1 MKIDARL
8 LANMIACGIS
18 AAGEEL
24 DEPLE
29 VTINE
34 AASIVYIGT
43 RDGRMFRATV
53 AQVFPSSVVFG
64 PFKQSEEEPR

>member
-1 MKIDARL
+1 MNIDARL

-34 AASIVYIGT
+34 AASTVYIRT
-43 RDGRMFRATV
+43 RDGRMFRADV
-53 AQVFPSSVVFG
+53 RQLFPFPQG
-64 PFKQSEEEPR
+64 EEEPRA